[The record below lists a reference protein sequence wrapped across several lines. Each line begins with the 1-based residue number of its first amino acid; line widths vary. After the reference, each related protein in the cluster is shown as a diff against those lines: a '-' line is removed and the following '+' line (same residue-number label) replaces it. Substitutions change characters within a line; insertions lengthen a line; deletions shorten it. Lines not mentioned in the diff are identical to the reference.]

1 MRKFNISVNGKKY
14 EVEVEEVG
22 GASAPVSAPKSAA
35 PAPKP
40 AAPAPAAAKP
50 AAKAAPP
57 AGSTVV
63 KAPMPGTIVSI
74 KVNAGDTV
82 KKGDVLVILEAM
94 KMENEIMAPQDG
106 KVVAVNTSN
115 GVSVNTGDALVSLG

>member
-22 GASAPVSAPKSAA
+22 GASAPVSAPKAAA

-57 AGSTVV
+57 AGATVV

>member
-40 AAPAPAAAKP
+40 AAPAAAKP

>member
-57 AGSTVV
+57 AGATVV